1 MTILVFAEWIF
12 HNSYL
17 SQAFYRRRS
26 ENLGGHDTM
35 LLDMVRA
42 HSNELEEAQD
52 KTLDLPR
59 DDISDE

>member
-1 MTILVFAEWIF
+1 
-12 HNSYL
+12 
-17 SQAFYRRRS
+17 
-26 ENLGGHDTM
+26 M

-42 HSNELEEAQD
+42 QSKELEEAQD